1 MISIDRLCAHIR
13 RVIDDGFDGVSLPQ
27 DQKYGCT
34 CDMLVEIAAK
44 MGRRLPKSK
53 LLNFAPAILRACTKK
68 GRKAFGDLI
77 YVPLPCDTDEEVEVQ
92 HD

>member
-1 MISIDRLCAHIR
+1 MARQIIAKIFLIS
-13 RVIDDGFDGVSLPQ
+13 G
-27 DQKYGCT
+27 
-34 CDMLVEIAAK
+34 MLSATALYPMTI
-44 MGRRLPKSK
+44 MMPKSK